1 MSWSYL
7 MKGPARF
14 QRVSVVV
21 DLGCEDVHASG
32 CSVMLNDISSETLAE
47 TIAWFPLTTSDLIP
61 FLNRP

>member
-1 MSWSYL
+1 

-47 TIAWFPLTTSDLIP
+47 TINCIVSFDN
-61 FLNRP
+61 FGLNTILK

>member
-7 MKGPARF
+7 MKGPGRF

-32 CSVMLNDISSETLAE
+32 CSVMLNDISSENALAE
-47 TIAWFPLTTSDLIP
+47 TIA
-61 FLNRP
+61 